1 MHTTNSSYFFNMLY
15 SFVHLNEIL
24 TFKWLKFELNL
35 ISSLT
40 LCINVTS
47 KASRLADSCITFV
60 YGLGFVFLC
69 FFFGPRHIVCG
80 TLVPQAAAA
89 KRVEPW
95 PLGCWGSPSVF
106 FKYFK
111 KLMTFGVRFS

>member
-69 FFFGPRHIVCG
+69 FFFWSTAHSLWDFSSPGRSSEACG
-80 TLVPQAAAA
+80 ALAAGL
-89 KRVEPW
+89 
-95 PLGCWGSPSVF
+95 LGIP
-106 FKYFK
+106 
-111 KLMTFGVRFS
+111 